1 MPGHSSYAG
10 GRRGF
15 TLLELL
21 IVMAIMVLLST
32 IMVTN
37 YFGAQRAAAYSASVT
52 EVRNALTLARQRAC
66 MDGRKTFFV
75 FTNDTDFFVVQP
87 IGAFT
92 HVQGKVYYDGYVD
105 MQESEAAN
113 TRTRI
118 FNLENFEDYYATV
131 GTHTM
136 ESDAGDLFKG
146 QYVTKFEFYKGN
158 DEIDGSGTSTSSAAS
173 VNPGWSKGDR
183 YGVAIS
189 TMFRLPKGFSA
200 TKFTGF
206 DSHGDNHFISFNAD
220 GSTSGGTL
228 EVAEA
233 INKNKPIKVDISR
246 AGKIEVRL

>member
-1 MPGHSSYAG
+1 MSLHSKPMEN
-10 GRRGF
+10 RRGF

-32 IMVTN
+32 IMVTS

-75 FTNDTDFFVVQP
+75 FTNDTDFIVVQP
-87 IGAFT
+87 IGSFSHISGT
-92 HVQGKVYYDGYVD
+92 DYYDGYVD

-118 FNLENFEDYYATV
+118 FNLENFEDYYATI
-131 GTHTM
+131 GSHTM
-136 ESDAGDLFKG
+136 EADAGSLYKG
-146 QYVTKFEFYKGN
+146 QLVTKFNFYKGN
-158 DEIDGSGTSTSSAAS
+158 DEIDGKGTSKNTSQS
-173 VNPGWSKGDR
+173 VNPGWEKGDR

-189 TMFRLPKGFSA
+189 TVFRLPKGFSA
-200 TKFTGF
+200 TKFSGF
-206 DSHGDNHFISFNAD
+206 DSHGSNHFIAFNAD

-228 EVAEA
+228 EVTES
-233 INKNKPIKVDISR
+233 INKQKPIKVDISK
-246 AGKIEVRL
+246 AGKIEVTL